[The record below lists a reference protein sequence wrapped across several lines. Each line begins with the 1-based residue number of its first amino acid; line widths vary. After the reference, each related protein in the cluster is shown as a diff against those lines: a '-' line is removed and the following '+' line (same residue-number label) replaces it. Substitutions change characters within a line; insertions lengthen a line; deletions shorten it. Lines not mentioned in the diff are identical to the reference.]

1 MNTPSSS
8 APSTPGTADHPN
20 TAGHPA
26 PGTPEWAD
34 EDEISLL
41 DLLQTVAEN
50 LKLLILGPLAV
61 GLAALGISFV
71 VPPTFT
77 AKTTFLPPQ
86 AQQSAAASLLQ
97 GLGALG
103 GLAGA
108 AAGIKNPNDQTVAL
122 LKSRAVQDALI
133 DEFKL
138 MERYEA
144 KFREDARKTLSTN
157 ARIASGKDGLISI
170 EVDDKDPK
178 VAADLANAH
187 LTHLVSL
194 SSRLALT
201 EAQQRR
207 QFFEKQVEDTKAKLT
222 TAETAL
228 RAGGVEPGVLKA
240 NPATAVAAL
249 AAAQAQIAAQEV
261 RIGAMRGYLAEG
273 APELRQAL
281 TELQALRAQVG
292 KLEQSQAPT
301 LGAAGASAAP
311 GAAGAQG
318 DYVTRYRDYKY
329 YETLFELFAKQ
340 YELARVDE
348 AREGNKIQVVDA
360 ATPPERKS
368 KPKKALIA
376 VIATLATG
384 FALLLFVFVRQALRN
399 AAQDEE
405 TAGKLRA
412 IRRAIGVRT

>member
-1 MNTPSSS
+1 V
-8 APSTPGTADHPN
+8 PGTAGNPN
-20 TAGHPA
+20 TAGYPA
-26 PGTPEWAD
+26 PGTPEWTD

-61 GLAALGISFV
+61 GLAAFGIGFV
-71 VPPTFT
+71 IPPTFT

-86 AQQSAAASLLQ
+86 AQQSTAASLLQ

-108 AAGIKNPNDQTVAL
+108 AAGIKSPSDQTVAL
-122 LKSRAVQDALI
+122 LQSRAVQDALI

-138 MERYEA
+138 MERYDE
-144 KFREDARKTLSTN
+144 KYREDARKELAKN
-157 ARIASGKDGLISI
+157 ARITSGKKDGLISI

-187 LTHLVSL
+187 LTHLVRL

-207 QFFEKQVEDTKAKLT
+207 QFFEMQLQDTKAKLT
-222 TAETAL
+222 TVENAL
-228 RAGGVEPGVLKA
+228 RAGGVEPGALKA
-240 NPATAVAAL
+240 NPVAAVSAL
-249 AAAQAQIAAQEV
+249 AQAQAQIAAQEV
-261 RIGAMRGYLAEG
+261 RIGAMRGYLADG

-281 TELQALRAQVG
+281 TELQALRAQAS
-292 KLEQSQAPT
+292 KLEQSQPMQD
-301 LGAAGASAAP
+301 AAGGTGP
-311 GAAGAQG
+311 KGRTG
-318 DYVTRYRDYKY
+318 DYVTRFRDYKY

-368 KPKKALIA
+368 KPKQALIA

-384 FALLLFVFVRQALRN
+384 FVLLLFVFVRQALRN

-405 TAGKLRA
+405 TAGKLRSL
-412 IRRAIGVRT
+412 RRAMGAKS

>member
-1 MNTPSSS
+1 
-8 APSTPGTADHPN
+8 
-20 TAGHPA
+20 
-26 PGTPEWAD
+26 
-34 EDEISLL
+34 
-41 DLLQTVAEN
+41 
-50 LKLLILGPLAV
+50 
-61 GLAALGISFV
+61 LGISFV

-138 MERYEA
+138 IERYEA
-144 KFREDARKTLSTN
+144 KFREDARKTLSTH
-157 ARIASGKDGLISI
+157 ARISSGKDGLISI

-187 LTHLVSL
+187 LDHLVSL

-207 QFFEKQVEDTKAKLT
+207 QFFEKQLQDTKANLAN
-222 TAETAL
+222 AETAL
-228 RAGGVEPGVLKA
+228 RAGGVEPGALKA
-240 NPATAVAAL
+240 NPVTAVAAL
-249 AAAQAQIAAQEV
+249 AQAQAQIAAQEV

-281 TELQALRAQVG
+281 TELQALRAQAS
-292 KLEQSQAPT
+292 KLEQTQVPSAGQPGSVKGAGSQGGT
-301 LGAAGASAAP
+301 
-311 GAAGAQG
+311 G

-340 YELARVDE
+340 FELARVDE
-348 AREGNKIQVVDA
+348 SREGNKIQVVDA
-360 ATPPERKS
+360 AIPPERKS

-376 VIATLATG
+376 IISTLAAG

-399 AAQDEE
+399 AAKDEE
-405 TAGKLRA
+405 TAQKLKA
-412 IRRAIGVRT
+412 IQFAVRGR

>member
-1 MNTPSSS
+1 
-8 APSTPGTADHPN
+8 
-20 TAGHPA
+20 
-26 PGTPEWAD
+26 
-34 EDEISLL
+34 
-41 DLLQTVAEN
+41 
-50 LKLLILGPLAV
+50 
-61 GLAALGISFV
+61 
-71 VPPTFT
+71 
-77 AKTTFLPPQ
+77 
-86 AQQSAAASLLQ
+86 
-97 GLGALG
+97 
-103 GLAGA
+103 
-108 AAGIKNPNDQTVAL
+108 
-122 LKSRAVQDALI
+122 VQDALI

-207 QFFEKQVEDTKAKLT
+207 QFFEKQLQDTKAKLT

-228 RAGGVEPGVLKA
+228 RAGGVEPGALKA

-261 RIGAMRGYLAEG
+261 RIGAMRGYLMEG

-292 KLEQSQAPT
+292 KLEQSQAPN

-412 IRRAIGVRT
+412 IRRAVGVKG

>member
-61 GLAALGISFV
+61 GLAALGISFAIA
-71 VPPTFT
+71 PTFT

-86 AQQSAAASLLQ
+86 AQASAAASLLQ

-108 AAGIKNPNDQTVAL
+108 AAGIKNPSDQTVAL

-207 QFFEKQVEDTKAKLT
+207 QFFEKQLQDTKAKLT

-228 RAGGVEPGVLKA
+228 RAGGVEPGALKA

-261 RIGAMRGYLAEG
+261 RIGAMRGYLMEG

-292 KLEQSQAPT
+292 KLEQSQAPN

-412 IRRAIGVRT
+412 IRRAVGVKG